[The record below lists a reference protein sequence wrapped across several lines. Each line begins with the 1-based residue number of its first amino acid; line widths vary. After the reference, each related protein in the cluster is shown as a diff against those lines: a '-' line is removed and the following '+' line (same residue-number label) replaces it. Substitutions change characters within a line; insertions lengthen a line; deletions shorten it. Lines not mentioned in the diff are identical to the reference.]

1 MPMPDEG
8 VCVEVHTRLGD
19 GEDDTVRFEGTI
31 MTGGWWARLYRHQ
44 RVTLTVDQTTAQ
56 QIMDAQA
63 RGEVVFA
70 FASQYEVRRVAQ

>member
-19 GEDDTVRFEGTI
+19 EGDTVRFEGTI
-31 MTGGWWARLYRHQ
+31 VAGGWYARLYMHQ
-44 RVTLTVDQTTAQ
+44 RVTLTVDQHMAQ

-63 RGEVVFA
+63 QGEVAFA
-70 FASQYEVRRVAQ
+70 FASQYEVRRVTQ